1 VAHTTGRP
9 VVPSIAAIDAPR
21 AHPPNRNGPTVEM
34 PGVTGSTQRMGLWVG
49 SRPSQVRA
57 SIARGW

>member
-1 VAHTTGRP
+1 
-9 VVPSIAAIDAPR
+9 
-21 AHPPNRNGPTVEM
+21 VEM

>member
-1 VAHTTGRP
+1 MAAMAA
-9 VVPSIAAIDAPR
+9 PSAQ
-21 AHPPNRNGPTVEM
+21 PPNRKGPTVEI
-34 PGVTGSTQRMGLWVG
+34 PGVTGNTQRIGLWVG